1 MDLRIVKTKKVI
13 RDAFLELRK
22 KHSLEKVKVKDLCET
37 ALINKT
43 TFYKYYADVFDLS
56 RELEDEAMEQYYAA
70 SRDTDCLFSDPEKF
84 LAGIPKA
91 TDDNMKQIYLLF
103 SGREDLLM
111 KRMEEHLIKLYTR
124 EDMSAEESIQVHFV
138 ISGAINTMQ
147 ELSAEDKKSETLI
160 SESLA
165 KIIKKV
171 ATRC

>member
-22 KHSLEKVKVKDLCET
+22 KHSLEKVKVKDICET

-43 TFYKYYADVFDLS
+43 TFYKYYTDVFDLS

-70 SRDTDCLFSDPEKF
+70 SRDTGCLFSDPEKF

-91 TDDNMKQIYLLF
+91 TDENMKQIYLLF
-103 SGREDLLM
+103 SGREDLLI
-111 KRMEEHLIKLYTR
+111 KRMEKHLIELYTR
-124 EDMSAEESIQVHFV
+124 EGMPEDEIIQVHFV
-138 ISGAINTMQ
+138 ISGAISTMQ
-147 ELSAEDKKSETLI
+147 ELSAEDKKSEALI

-165 KIIKKV
+165 KIIGKIT
-171 ATRC
+171 A